1 MPKTLTKLY
10 NPQSDLKEEQAHKN
24 ETVHDFTKFVN
35 CNEVMGYALLC
46 QKHHVKHVGLN
57 YCYYCYINIERK
69 MVTVNLDLHNSRLLD
84 CHLIMQEHLKTMA
97 KY

>member
-46 QKHHVKHVGLN
+46 QKHHVKHVQFFELLLFLLHEHRKKNGQHNTWLPSDYARTFEN
-57 YCYYCYINIERK
+57 YGKI
-69 MVTVNLDLHNSRLLD
+69 
-84 CHLIMQEHLKTMA
+84 LKFTG
-97 KY
+97 